1 MGSRYLQA
9 AFELS
14 TDLLKKRSEV
24 ACRFKRNDTKVI
36 SNLSYKPGLKMRK
49 ILSFGS
55 LVLLS
60 LTAAGPAF
68 AEPKPVAVCETTL
81 KDRLGENSGYIRVGF
96 SQLVQQLGR
105 PEFIKYVDKAA
116 AFSNKDLSNK
126 YHAMLIE
133 AFDAGRISPQRHI
146 VFLNYTVP
154 GVNGVAAAA
163 TAKCEYVIN
172 KGREDELKASFLDE
186 LSIAKF
192 QPID

>member
-1 MGSRYLQA
+1 MGSRHIQA

-24 ACRFKRNDTKVI
+24 ACRCERNDTKVI
-36 SNLSYKPGLKMRK
+36 SDRRCKLGLKMRK

-55 LVLLS
+55 AVLLS
-60 LTAAGPAF
+60 LTVAGPAF
-68 AEPKPVAVCETTL
+68 AEPTPVAVCETTV
-81 KDRLGENSGYIRVGF
+81 KDRLGVNSGYVRVGF
-96 SQLVQQLGR
+96 SQLIQQLGR
-105 PEFIKYVDKAA
+105 PEFEKYVDKATS
-116 AFSNKDLSNK
+116 FSNKDLSNK

-133 AFDAGRISPQRHI
+133 AFDTGRIIPQRYI

-154 GVNGVAAAA
+154 DVNGVAAAA